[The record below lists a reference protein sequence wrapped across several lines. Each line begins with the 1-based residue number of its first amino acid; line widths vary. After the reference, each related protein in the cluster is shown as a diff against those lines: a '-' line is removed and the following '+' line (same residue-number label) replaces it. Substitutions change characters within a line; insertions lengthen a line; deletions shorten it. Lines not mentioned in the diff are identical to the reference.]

1 MVDGRAAL
9 ARRPA
14 RPPRHREAASAA
26 PRLLGRGHAVHQV
39 RVAASG
45 ARSAGAEA
53 SLRARRE
60 RHRACGARSG
70 LLPRGL
76 RSALAHGAHGKRRAA
91 RDVPSRVEAARSRF
105 SAAPTS
111 AIGSTGRIY
120 RARVTRAALT
130 ARQARRYGW
139 RHDRGRTRHRADR
152 ARPHRAGRSRAD
164 PDARAPAVRHP
175 PSLAAQAGRPRA
187 RAGAR
192 HRVGDQLRDGQ
203 GRGAQLPARRA
214 RRGRRRGAPHGDRGR
229 AQRGRSLVRRAQPRS
244 AGPRRDRPRERRA
257 RDHGLR
263 ALCRGV
269 PGPRQRHPDHRG
281 SRRGDGRGGDRRRVG
296 HRRARRHHRRDR
308 LPGAVD
314 GAGAAGHARR
324 GAGPAGDR
332 RGHQRAPRPASR
344 PAAGGGRLHP
354 GEGRA
359 DGARDHQPHRPHRVR
374 GRAAPPARRLRVRAR
389 VGPLRAGVVL
399 LPAGRHRHA
408 ERRGPPPGDPRADR
422 ARASRPDPDL
432 ARHLL
437 PLAPR
442 ALRRAR
448 LRPHLRQ
455 RGADDA
461 PARLHGGGDP
471 GDPGRKSAAAA
482 HA

>member
-1 MVDGRAAL
+1 MVDGRAVL
-9 ARRPA
+9 AGRPVWA
-14 RPPRHREAASAA
+14 PRHREAAPAA
-26 PRLLGRGHAVHQV
+26 PRLGRGHAVHQV

-45 ARSAGAEA
+45 AQSAGAGA
-53 SLRARRE
+53 SLLARRE
-60 RHRACGARSG
+60 RHRACAARRG

-76 RSALAHGAHGKRRAA
+76 RSAPAHGAHGKGRAA
-91 RDVPSRVEAARSRF
+91 RDVPPRVAPARSRF
-105 SAAPTS
+105 SAAPAST
-111 AIGSTGRIY
+111 IDLTGRIY
-120 RARVTRAALT
+120 RAGVTRAPLT
-130 ARQARRYGW
+130 ARRARRYGW
-139 RHDRGRTRHRADR
+139 RHDRGWARHRADR
-152 ARPHRAGRSRAD
+152 ARLHRAGRSRAD

-175 PSLAAQAGRPRA
+175 SSLAAQAGRPRT

-192 HRVGDQLRDGQ
+192 QRVGDQLRDGQ
-203 GRGAQLPARRA
+203 GRRAQLPARRA
-214 RRGRRRGAPHGDRGR
+214 RRGRRRGAPHGGRGR
-229 AQRGRSLVRRAQPRS
+229 AQRRRSLERRAQPRS
-244 AGPRRDRPRERRA
+244 ARARRDRPRERRA

-263 ALCRGV
+263 ALRRGV

-281 SRRGDGRGGDRRRVG
+281 PRGGDGRGGDRRCVG

-314 GAGAAGHARR
+314 RAGAAGHARR

-354 GEGRA
+354 GEGRPH
-359 DGARDHQPHRPHRVR
+359 GARHHQPHRPHRVR
-374 GRAAPPARRLRVRAR
+374 RRAAAPARRLRLRAR

-399 LPAGRHRHA
+399 LPAVRHRHA
-408 ERRGPPPGDPRADR
+408 ERRDPPAGHPRTDR
-422 ARASRPDPDL
+422 ARAPRPGPDL

-448 LRPHLRQ
+448 LWPHLHQ

-461 PARLHGGGDP
+461 SARLHRGGDP
-471 GDPGRKSAAAA
+471 GDPGRQPSALLTLE
-482 HA
+482 